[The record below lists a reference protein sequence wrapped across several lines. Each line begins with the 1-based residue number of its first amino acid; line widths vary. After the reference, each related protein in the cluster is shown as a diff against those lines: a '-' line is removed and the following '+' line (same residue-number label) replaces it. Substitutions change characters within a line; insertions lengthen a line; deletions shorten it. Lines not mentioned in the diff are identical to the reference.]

1 MAPPPAAA
9 STVEAPVSAEDAL
22 GAADVL
28 EAEGL
33 HLAAIELLT
42 RCNRRQRDIALE
54 ERLVRLRHRAF
65 TVLDADAG
73 PASWP
78 PEVPDLFAGV
88 SGPPEIRAAEL
99 SAQTLAAGILHHGCL
114 LVRGLLPPDKVDL
127 LIGDID
133 EAFAVSAPTEDGAAP
148 PAVPPW
154 FIPFAPDKPYS
165 IGMARSWVREGG
177 GVYTVDSPPALFDV
191 LEVFDEVGVRG
202 AIEGYLGERPVLSV
216 KKWTLRRV
224 PLTSGT
230 DWHQD
235 GAFIGDEVR
244 SVNVWLA
251 LTDCGV
257 DAASL
262 DIVPRRLGLVETG
275 TEGAQFDWSV
285 GPGVVERVAGDA
297 GVVRPVFA
305 AGDALLFDHRFLH
318 RTGVSP
324 GMTKE
329 RYAIESW
336 FFAPT
341 DYPGPQIPIAY

>member
-1 MAPPPAAA
+1 MAPPPAASA
-9 STVEAPVSAEDAL
+9 AVESSADVDAVL
-22 GAADVL
+22 AAADVL

-33 HLAAIELLT
+33 HLGAIELLT
-42 RCNRRQRDIALE
+42 RRNRKERDIALE

-65 TVLDADAG
+65 TVLAAEDGRD
-73 PASWP
+73 SWP
-78 PEVPDLFAGV
+78 PDVPDLFPGV
-88 SGPPEIRAAEL
+88 EGPPEITAAEL
-99 SAQTLAAGILHHGCL
+99 SAETLGAGIVHHGCL
-114 LVRGLLPPDKVDL
+114 LVRGLLPADKVAL
-127 LIGDID
+127 LTTDID
-133 EAFAVSAPTEDGAAP
+133 EAFAVSAPTEEGASP
-148 PAVPPW
+148 VPVPPW
-154 FIPFAPDKPYS
+154 YVPFTPDKPYT

-191 LEVFDEVGVRG
+191 LEVFDQVGVRR

-224 PLTSGT
+224 PIESGT

-235 GAFIGDEVR
+235 GAFIGREVR

-251 LTDCGV
+251 LSECGIE
-257 DAASL
+257 APSL
-262 DIVPRRLGLVETG
+262 DLVPRRLPLVETG

-285 GPGVVERVAGDA
+285 GPGVVDRVAGDA
-297 GVVRPVFA
+297 GVVRPTFT
-305 AGDALLFDHRFLH
+305 AGDALLFDHQFLH

-324 GMTKE
+324 GMTRE

-341 DYPGPQIPIAY
+341 GYPGPQIPIAY

>member
-1 MAPPPAAA
+1 MAPPPTSTPAVDAAVDTGAVLAAA
-9 STVEAPVSAEDAL
+9 DL
-22 GAADVL
+22 L

-42 RCNRRQRDIALE
+42 RRNRKDRDPAIE

-73 PASWP
+73 RESWP
-78 PEVPDLFAGV
+78 PDVPDLFAGV
-88 SGPPEIRAAEL
+88 QGPPEIPASEL
-99 SAQTLAAGILHHGCL
+99 SAATLGAGIVHHGCL
-114 LVRGLLPPDKVDL
+114 LVRGLLPPEKVEL
-127 LIGDID
+127 LINDID

-148 PAVPPW
+148 TPMPPW
-154 FIPFAPDKPYS
+154 YVPFTPDKPYT

-191 LEVFDEVGVRG
+191 LEVFDEVGVRD

-224 PLTSGT
+224 PIESGT

-235 GAFIGDEVR
+235 GAFIGEAVR

-251 LTDCGV
+251 LSDCGV
-257 DAASL
+257 DAPSL
-262 DIVPRRLGLVETG
+262 DVVPKRLGLVETN

-285 GPGVVERVAGDA
+285 GPGVVDRVAGDA
-297 GVVRPVFA
+297 GVVRPMFS
-305 AGDALLFDHRFLH
+305 AGDALLFDHLFLH

-324 GMTKE
+324 GMTRE

-341 DYPGPQIPIAY
+341 GYPGPQIPIAY

>member
-9 STVEAPVSAEDAL
+9 PTAEAPVAVDDAL
-22 GAADVL
+22 AAADVL

-42 RCNRRQRDIALE
+42 RCNRRHRDVALE

-65 TVLDADAG
+65 TVLDGDAG
-73 PASWP
+73 PQAWP

-88 SGPPEIRAAEL
+88 MGPPEIRASEL
-99 SAQTLAAGILHHGCL
+99 SATTLAAGILHHGCL
-114 LVRGLLPPDKVDL
+114 LVRGLLPPDKVAL
-127 LIGDID
+127 LRHDID

-148 PAVPPW
+148 PAAPPW
-154 FIPFAPDKPYS
+154 YIPFTPDQPYS

-177 GVYTVDSPPALFDV
+177 GVYTVDSPRSLFDV
-191 LEVFDEVGVRG
+191 LEVFDEVGVRD

-224 PLTSGT
+224 PLESGT

-235 GAFIGDEVR
+235 GAFIGEQVR

-251 LTDCGV
+251 LSDCGV

-262 DIVPRRLGLVETG
+262 DIVPKRLGLVDTG

-285 GPGVVERVAGDA
+285 GPGVVDRVAGDE
-297 GVVRPVFA
+297 GVVRPQFS
-305 AGDALLFDHRFLH
+305 AGDALLFDHLFLH

>member
-1 MAPPPAAA
+1 MAPPPAASA
-9 STVEAPVSAEDAL
+9 AVESTADVDSVLA
-22 GAADVL
+22 AADVL

-42 RCNRRQRDIALE
+42 RRNRKARDIALE

-65 TVLDADAG
+65 TVLAADDG
-73 PASWP
+73 RESWP
-78 PEVPDLFAGV
+78 PDVPDLFAGV
-88 SGPPEIRAAEL
+88 QGPPEVEAAEL
-99 SAQTLAAGILHHGCL
+99 SAETLGAGIVHHGCL
-114 LVRGLLPPDKVDL
+114 LVRGLLPPDKVAL
-127 LIGDID
+127 LTADID
-133 EAFAVSAPTEDGAAP
+133 EAFAVSAPTEEGAAP
-148 PAVPPW
+148 VPVPPW
-154 FIPFAPDKPYS
+154 YVPFTPDKPYT

-191 LEVFDEVGVRG
+191 LEVFEQVGVRR

-224 PLTSGT
+224 PIESGT

-235 GAFIGDEVR
+235 GAFIGREVR

-251 LTDCGV
+251 LSECGV
-257 DAASL
+257 DAPSL
-262 DIVPRRLGLVETG
+262 DVVPKRLDLVETG

-285 GPGVVERVAGDA
+285 GPGVVERVSGDA
-297 GVVRPVFA
+297 PVVRPTFR
-305 AGDALLFDHRFLH
+305 AGDALLFDHLFLH

-324 GMTKE
+324 GMTRE

-341 DYPGPQIPIAY
+341 GYPGPQIPIAY